1 MHLWDNRSDQSSYKS
16 EKGTTG
22 YDTANQDLVP
32 RPLRVCSSRLL
43 FSTGF
48 SAASPRFFMGFFML
62 HITLPDGSQREFP
75 GPVTVAEVA
84 ASIGAGLAKAALG
97 GKVDG
102 QLVDTSY
109 RIEGDAKLAIVTAKD
124 AEGLEMI
131 RHSTAHLLA
140 YAVKELFPEA
150 QVTIGP
156 VIDNGFYYDFSYS
169 RPFTPEDLVAIEK
182 RMTELANKDEPV
194 VRRVL
199 PRDEA
204 VAYFKSLGEH
214 YKAEIIGSIPADQ
227 EVSLYREGN
236 FEDLCRGPHVPSTGK
251 LKHFKLMKVAG
262 AYWRGDSKNEM
273 LQRVYGTAWASK
285 EDLQQYLQRLEEAE
299 KRDHRKLG
307 RELDLFHI
315 DDHAPGLVF
324 WHPKGWTVWQRVEQ
338 YMRQVYRDNGYQEVK
353 GPQIIDKSLWEKTGH
368 WDKYRE
374 NMFTTESEKRDYA
387 LKPMNCP
394 GHILIFK
401 QGIKSYRDLPLRYGE
416 FGQCHRNEPSGGLH
430 GIMRVRGFTQDD
442 GHIFCTED
450 QILPECDTFTKVL
463 KKVYADFGFTDIL
476 YKVSTRPAARIG
488 SDELWDKAEK
498 ALMDSLR
505 HSGCEFVIS
514 EGDGAFY
521 GPKIEYTLKDA
532 IGREWQCGTIQ
543 VDFNL
548 SERLDAEYTAEDG
561 SRQRPVILHRAIVG
575 SLERFIGILVEQHA
589 GALPTWLAPV
599 QVSVLN
605 ITDAQADYC
614 REIAEK
620 LQKALPNQDL
630 RVELDLRNEKITY
643 KIREHSLQKPPYILV
658 AGDKEKAAGTV
669 AVRARGNK
677 DLGVMSLD
685 AFVDLLTS
693 DIASKA

>member
-1 MHLWDNRSDQSSYKS
+1 MVQ
-16 EKGTTG
+16 
-22 YDTANQDLVP
+22 
-32 RPLRVCSSRLL
+32 
-43 FSTGF
+43 
-48 SAASPRFFMGFFML
+48 
-62 HITLPDGSQREFP
+62 ITLPDGSVREFP

-102 QLVDTSY
+102 QLVDNSY
-109 RIEGDAKLAIVTAKD
+109 SITTNAALSIITAKD
-124 AEGLEMI
+124 ADGLEMI

-169 RPFTPEDLVAIEK
+169 RAFTPEDLVTIEK
-182 RMTELANKDEPV
+182 RMAELAAKDEQV

-204 VAYFKSLGEH
+204 VAYFKGLGEH
-214 YKAEIIGSIPADQ
+214 YKAEIIASIPADQ
-227 EVSLYREGN
+227 DVSLYREGN

-285 EDLQQYLQRLEEAE
+285 EDLQNYLTLLEEAE

-315 DDHAPGLVF
+315 DEHAPGLVF
-324 WHPKGWTVWQRVEQ
+324 WHPKGWSVWQQVEQ
-338 YMRQVYRDNGYQEVK
+338 YMRQVYRDNGYLEVK

-463 KKVYADFGFTDIL
+463 KKVYADFGFANIL

-505 HSGCEFVIS
+505 HSGCDFVIS

-575 SLERFIGILVEQHA
+575 SLERFIGILIEQHA

-599 QVSVLN
+599 QASVLN

-620 LQKALPNQDL
+620 IQKSVPNQGL
-630 RVELDLRNEKITY
+630 RVETDLRNEKITY

-669 AVRARGNK
+669 AVRARGNQ
-677 DLGVMSLD
+677 DLGVMSVD
-685 AFVDLLTS
+685 AFIELIS
-693 DIASKA
+693 KDIASKA